1 MPREW
6 VKLIKLF
13 LIPAIF
19 LMAMAGGGGHAAP
32 DISDTYALESVSSV
46 DGGQSSR
53 VYRAVNKT
61 VPEVAE
67 ELVAIEEPE
76 EMSAEN
82 TERMFLVYTDAWY
95 HLQQDPQ
102 NPADTIVQK
111 DTKEFVE
118 KNYESSF
125 LKAYFVASV
134 LEDVLD
140 GMSSSG
146 GSYRGYSSK
155 EVNKP
160 GGTYSTP
167 DKASPPVTKEGTGSI
182 IKRSSQKPDQP
193 ATVGSGGS
201 LFDKQSD
208 STTKSSGKIIRNSS
222 SSKESSSSKSSSI
235 FSPSKKSP
243 PKTKVGGSGRITKR
257 R

>member
-6 VKLIKLF
+6 VKWIKLI

-19 LMAMAGGGGHAAP
+19 LMAMAGGNGHAAP
-32 DISDTYALESVSSV
+32 DISDTYALESVSSI
-46 DGGQSSR
+46 DGGQSSS

-67 ELVAIEEPE
+67 ELIAIEKPE
-76 EMSAEN
+76 EMSEES
-82 TERMFLVYTDAWY
+82 TERMFLVYSDAWY

-102 NPADTIVQK
+102 IPSDTIVQK

-118 KNYESSF
+118 SNYESSF

-134 LEDVLD
+134 LDDLLD
-140 GMSSSG
+140 GMSSSK

-155 EVNKP
+155 DVNKP

-182 IKRSSQKPDQP
+182 FKRSSKKAEQP

-201 LFDKQSD
+201 LFEKQSD
-208 STTKSSGKIIRNSS
+208 SSAKSTGKIIRNSS
-222 SSKESSSSKSSSI
+222 SSKNASSSKSSSV

-243 PKTKVGGSGRITKR
+243 PKIKVGGSGRITKR